1 MAAKHTNSFSLPLA
15 MNMWFSHL
23 NVNSEGVNNPWSQ
36 IHFSHYMPS
45 QFFSQRNKLKLHS
58 RCTAATSKIYIIL
71 IKEPSTR
78 PLLVLYSPH
87 KIFLIPIQHSHH
99 RASLLPPSLLH
110 FNFYYL
116 DLSKISIL
124 IVCNTIREAH
134 KKSELNLILLHEMA
148 TSIKGWYTSEL
159 NSLTSYQ

>member
-1 MAAKHTNSFSLPLA
+1 MAAKHTDSFSLPLA

-23 NVNSEGVNNPWSQ
+23 NLNSEGVDNPWSQ
-36 IHFSHYMPS
+36 IHFSHYMLS
-45 QFFSQRNKLKLHS
+45 QLKLHS
-58 RCTAATSKIYIIL
+58 RCTAATSKKYIIL
-71 IKEPSTR
+71 TKEPSTR
-78 PLLVLYSPH
+78 PLLGLYSPH
-87 KIFLIPIQHSHH
+87 KNFHIPIQHSHH
-99 RASLLPPSLLH
+99 GASFPPPSLLH
-110 FNFYYL
+110 FYFYFL